1 MTIAMACLS
10 ILLPLA
16 GHRTVTIQVKKK
28 KHALGILFSSLSL
41 LLLHNIRRCSTP
53 FPLDGRVSMH
63 RSRGRRDGWEKRK
76 TRANYGRAKRGR
88 MQGLRFRENALSKSG
103 NKGG

>member
-1 MTIAMACLS
+1 
-10 ILLPLA
+10 
-16 GHRTVTIQVKKK
+16 
-28 KHALGILFSSLSL
+28 
-41 LLLHNIRRCSTP
+41 
-53 FPLDGRVSMH
+53 MH

-103 NKGG
+103 NKGGRRDEVKRHRGGKQRDVL